1 MLVKETNSRFLTI
14 GFSRDHDAVFLN
26 KIAQSG
32 SEQGN
37 FFYVDTSQDNY
48 PELVKECLRNSLSL
62 AQAED
67 GLVLKIRSESGNVQ
81 EKAVLQMTKY
91 FNPESDEEVKVVVV
105 GEDAE
110 MQEVEKID
118 NNQIYDFTKQVTLS
132 DKILSDFQA

>member
-62 AQAED
+62 AQAEE

-91 FNPESDEEVKVVVV
+91 FNPESEEEVKVIS
-105 GEDAE
+105 EDVE
-110 MQEVEKID
+110 MEEVQKID
-118 NNQIYDFTKQVTLS
+118 NKQIYDFTKQVTLS
-132 DKILSDFQA
+132 DKIL

>member
-1 MLVKETNSRFLTI
+1 
-14 GFSRDHDAVFLN
+14 
-26 KIAQSG
+26 
-32 SEQGN
+32 
-37 FFYVDTSQDNY
+37 
-48 PELVKECLRNSLSL
+48 
-62 AQAED
+62 
-67 GLVLKIRSESGNVQ
+67 LVLKIRSESGNVQ